1 MYSSEG
7 PGATWSETKFGRRVA
22 VACLLALTVSGCGRW
37 RPNTPVEVRVG
48 GDTTQAFTRLLASL
62 RRNGYAVLE
71 QDPGAG
77 YVRIRAKTT
86 ASQAAAGG
94 MVAAPDSWFGVQ
106 LNAGKVVLRASG
118 YLVRENDTIRR
129 NSLDD
134 EMHQLA
140 EQLRRE
146 LGG

>member
-1 MYSSEG
+1 MSSTEG
-7 PGATWSETKFGRRVA
+7 LGATPNASVGRRV
-22 VACLLALTVSGCGRW
+22 VLASVLVWPLWGCGRW

-48 GDTTQAFTRLLASL
+48 SDPTQAFTRLLASL

-71 QDPGAG
+71 QDPAAG
-77 YVRIRAKTT
+77 YVRVRAKTE
-86 ASQAAAGG
+86 ASQAVAGG
-94 MVAAPDSWFGVQ
+94 VVAAQDSWFGVQ
-106 LNAGKVVLRASG
+106 LSAGKVVLRASG
-118 YLVRENDTIRR
+118 YLVRDNDTIRR
-129 NSLDD
+129 NSLDK